1 MPANTMLI
9 VAIRQRPAS
18 CERTSSVTRSSE
30 VPVNRCDCAGPAPR
44 VLPSSTPLT
53 DSPSSTWECRSARC
67 RWRWAVIVRRI
78 RATRRVSQIAGGST
92 TSDSRDSRQ
101 LRAAIATAVP
111 MTVVTFEAADVA
123 VEVTT
128 DCMPPMSFISRDCT
142 SPPLVRVKK
151 PSDWRCRCVK
161 TAVRRPCMTRWP
173 TVVDSHVWTTPNTAA
188 TTVTASMP
196 ATAHTSRRT
205 SWRGSA
211 SSMIIRT
218 RNGVASATVEDA
230 TIAATT
236 TDSCH
241 R

>member
-1 MPANTMLI
+1 M
-9 VAIRQRPAS
+9 
-18 CERTSSVTRSSE
+18 
-30 VPVNRCDCAGPAPR
+30 
-44 VLPSSTPLT
+44 
-53 DSPSSTWECRSARC
+53 
-67 RWRWAVIVRRI
+67 
-78 RATRRVSQIAGGST
+78 RATRRVNPIAGGST
-92 TSDSRDSRQ
+92 TRESRDSRQ
-101 LRAAIATAVP
+101 LMAAIATAVP
-111 MTVVTFEAADVA
+111 TTVVALDAADVA

-151 PSDWRCRCVK
+151 PSDCRCRCVK
-161 TAVRRPCMTRWP
+161 TAVRRPCMTRCP
-173 TVVDSHVWTTPNTAA
+173 TAVDIHVWTTPKTAA

-196 ATAHTSRRT
+196 ATAQTSRRR
-205 SWRGSA
+205 SWWGSA